1 LRGERL
7 EMLAYMLA
15 LGGGGLIALACV
27 AFVVFAV
34 YCIWLLFFK
43 RPT

>member
-1 LRGERL
+1 
-7 EMLAYMLA
+7 MLTDMLA
-15 LGGGGLIALACV
+15 LGNGGLIALICV
-27 AFVVFAV
+27 AFVVFAG